1 MSIPRSTKRS
11 SASRSE
17 SGYRTYLV
25 TSVSAIGRQ
34 IGVDRKTV
42 RAYIAKGLE
51 PPAYKKRPPKEGI
64 RIFEGGALVASHL
77 PLEGRGEKRLDP
89 AHRKSG
95 SFSRRRPSSS
105 EPATLTRAGDHT
117 PRRSLDFYAAVGRRL
132 AALGGLR

>member
-25 TSVSAIGRQ
+25 TSVSASGRQ

-42 RAYIAKGLE
+42 RTHIAKGLE

-64 RIFEGGALVASHL
+64 RIFEGSALVASHL

-89 AHRKSG
+89 AQRKSG
-95 SFSRRRPSSS
+95 SFCPASPQSASGQQRGHRP
-105 EPATLTRAGDHT
+105 
-117 PRRSLDFYAAVGRRL
+117 
-132 AALGGLR
+132 